1 MNTISIGQLGQQA
14 GVATSKLRYYDG
26 LGLLRPAH
34 RESGQRRYGPDAL
47 MHLAHIQRA
56 QEAGFSLKDIA
67 AFLKVGNKGPS
78 FSSLIKTRAIQRAA
92 ELRETIQLAEQS
104 LALLESGRNCD
115 CDDFHECAMLN

>member
-1 MNTISIGQLGQQA
+1 MNTISIGQLGKKA

-34 RESGQRRYGPDAL
+34 REAGQRRYGPDAIK
-47 MHLAHIQRA
+47 HLGHIQRA

-67 AFLKVGNKGPS
+67 AFLKAHNKGPS

-92 ELRETIQLAEQS
+92 ELRVTIEQAEKS
-104 LALLESGRNCD
+104 LTLLESGRHCD
-115 CDDFHECAMLN
+115 CDDFHDCDMLN